1 MKPLK
6 STLPKNYTE
15 PHKILYN
22 EILKLSKV
30 YYEASY
36 ISVLDL
42 LVSA

>member
-6 STLPKNYTE
+6 STLPKNYPE

-30 YYEASY
+30 YYEVSY